1 MNDQTSTRD
10 HARQAMLASTMAAA
24 GISTEGDTSSR
35 IWDLYFHG
43 TPILPDYAIAV
54 LRCIDLL
61 KDAIA
66 VLDDPASG
74 FEID

>member
-10 HARQAMLASTMAAA
+10 HVLEAMLLFTMAAA
-24 GISTEGDTSSR
+24 GISTEGETSSR

-43 TPILPDYAIAV
+43 TPILPDYAISV

-61 KDAIA
+61 PDVIAI
-66 VLDDPASG
+66 LDGPALG
-74 FEID
+74 LKFD